1 MIKNIWKYNSNQNQ
15 EYLVKNF
22 DNFIMTLISDE
33 ILLILGVYIL
43 FLRYLEVKVFC
54 FIKVI
59 KYNNFN
65 FDCKAIKN
73 KDGKKNGKKIV
84 TN

>member
-1 MIKNIWKYNSNQNQ
+1 MA
-15 EYLVKNF
+15 
-22 DNFIMTLISDE
+22 LISDE

-43 FLRYLEVKVFC
+43 SLRYLEVKAFC

-65 FDCKAIKN
+65 FDCKAIKI
-73 KDGKKNGKKIV
+73 KMAKKMVKR
-84 TN
+84 